1 MAGQCDLDEAET
13 PNWLMAKMLDLRS
26 FIGTLFVIF
35 IAWLLAS
42 PPPPITKAEMDAH
55 RQELELMGTSG
66 GLQRSSRPCTRLGHA
81 SAVD

>member
-1 MAGQCDLDEAET
+1 MAGQCDFDEAET
-13 PNWLMAKMLDLRS
+13 RNWWMAKVLANRS

-66 GLQRSSRPCTRLGHA
+66 GLQH
-81 SAVD
+81 